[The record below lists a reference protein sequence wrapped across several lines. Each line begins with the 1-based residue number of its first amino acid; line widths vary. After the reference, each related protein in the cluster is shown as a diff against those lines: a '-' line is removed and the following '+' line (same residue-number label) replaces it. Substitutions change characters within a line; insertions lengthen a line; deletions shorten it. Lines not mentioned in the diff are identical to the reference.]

1 MLRNAEVIDDD
12 NVSGDIITV
21 GSKVRI
27 WDTDLEEEVD
37 YAIVGSAEAD
47 PMNTENA
54 KISNESPVGRGLL
67 GHKVGDTV
75 EIETPGGIVEL
86 KVLADFQ
93 IISLEVLK
101 VAEKIIQRN
110 SAQVSFLSRKASEEI
125 SLRLYRRQA
134 RILLK

>member
-1 MLRNAEVIDDD
+1 MYKRQ
-12 NVSGDIITV
+12 V

-86 KVLADFQ
+86 KVLA
-93 IISLEVLK
+93 IS
-101 VAEKIIQRN
+101 R
-110 SAQVSFLSRKASEEI
+110 
-125 SLRLYRRQA
+125 
-134 RILLK
+134 